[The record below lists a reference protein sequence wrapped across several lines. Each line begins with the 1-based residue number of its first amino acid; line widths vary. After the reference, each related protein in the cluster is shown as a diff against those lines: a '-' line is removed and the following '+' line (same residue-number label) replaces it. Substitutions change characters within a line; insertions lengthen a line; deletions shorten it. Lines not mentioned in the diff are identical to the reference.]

1 MRRTITRWDSVIS
14 NNAEIK
20 PISFIKLFKI
30 ETPQQRVLAYQR
42 MMNDTN
48 FTVVFASA
56 LEHKVKIIFYRLGNV
71 FGKKIQIGT
80 VDSLMTKTQFSTK
93 LDYAENVDGFV
104 NAGSFLYEVVYSYEN
119 KFISVPV
126 ICLKA
131 GWVYDSG
138 ILSSTHFY

>member
-80 VDSLMTKTQFSTK
+80 VDSLMTRIQFSTK
-93 LDYAENVDGFV
+93 LD
-104 NAGSFLYEVVYSYEN
+104 FLKRLWFRKCW
-119 KFISVPV
+119 KFLVRS
-126 ICLKA
+126 CL
-131 GWVYDSG
+131 
-138 ILSSTHFY
+138 